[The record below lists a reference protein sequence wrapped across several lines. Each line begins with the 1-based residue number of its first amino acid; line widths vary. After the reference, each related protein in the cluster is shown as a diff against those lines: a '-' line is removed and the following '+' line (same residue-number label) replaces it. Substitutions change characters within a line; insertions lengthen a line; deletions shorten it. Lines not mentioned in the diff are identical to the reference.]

1 MSFRKEKKVKLLKS
15 ESEIIKIE
23 LSNLGMKKLYPKRY
37 TSSCY
42 FDSKDL
48 ICFHESEEGVLP
60 RRKVRIRWYDNK
72 PNFFKEEKISSIEGR
87 FKTSKSFNQKSFF
100 DIFNLEINSK
110 YYGLLKPSLIVNYQR
125 EFYTYLGARIT
136 FDTNIN
142 YLNPRN
148 ITKNKF
154 FDQES
159 VMEIKTSTNISDDFL
174 SSILP
179 FPESRFSKY
188 CRGILS
194 QQRAI

>member
-1 MSFRKEKKVKLLKS
+1 MSFRKEKKVKLSKS
-15 ESEIIKIE
+15 ESEIIKIK
-23 LSNLGMKKLYPKRY
+23 LSNLGMEKLYPKRY

-48 ICFHESEEGVLP
+48 MCFHESEEGVLP
-60 RRKVRIRWYDNK
+60 RRKIRIRWYDNK
-72 PNFFKEEKISSIEGR
+72 PNFLKEEKISSIEGR
-87 FKTSKSFNQKSFF
+87 FKTSKKINQISFS

-136 FDTNIN
+136 FDKNIN
-142 YLNPRN
+142 YLNPRSL
-148 ITKNKF
+148 TKNKF
-154 FDQES
+154 YDPES
-159 VMEIKTSTNISDDFL
+159 VMEIKTTTNVSDDFL
-174 SSILP
+174 STILP

-194 QQRAI
+194 QQGVI

>member
-1 MSFRKEKKVKLLKS
+1 M
-15 ESEIIKIE
+15 
-23 LSNLGMKKLYPKRY
+23 N
-37 TSSCY
+37 
-42 FDSKDL
+42 
-48 ICFHESEEGVLP
+48 
-60 RRKVRIRWYDNK
+60 
-72 PNFFKEEKISSIEGR
+72 
-87 FKTSKSFNQKSFF
+87 
-100 DIFNLEINSK
+100 
-110 YYGLLKPSLIVNYQR
+110 NYQR

-148 ITKNKF
+148 LTKNKF

-188 CRGILS
+188 CRGILF
-194 QQRAI
+194 QQGAI